1 MKLASHG
8 PRGAHARWD
17 RETGNLP
24 LRSGFP
30 EEMVPPEGFEPSTS
44 RSGGARSNPLSY
56 EGNEALV

>member
-30 EEMVPPEGFEPSTS
+30 EEMVHLSGQLSNLREEVRRLFDQ
-44 RSGGARSNPLSY
+44 RSSL
-56 EGNEALV
+56 